1 MPDNP
6 KKIPNLKYLKPIG
19 GFHGVSVI
27 FPTLKDIFDYEEKKI
42 KIIQGYPRFVTHPLV
57 KKLEEKFEKSF
68 KANGV
73 LCCHSYASAIFLIT
87 DYYFRKGT
95 KMYLSKGLPTKIFNL
110 LDRKFKNLAEK
121 SSLSHANIVICNID
135 ELKTNFDLKD
145 KVLIGLVKDNSY
157 IPKMSKLNFDILILN
172 NKDNDA
178 GIIIFYNTLHSELNI
193 LRRHCGFIVS
203 SRKLVRKENIT
214 TKKIDFYSEKLK
226 KHLSSLEIANSNQ
239 CFLYPS
245 GMAAVFIAI
254 FSIISSK
261 KPKIIV
267 LGSLYVDTIRILE
280 KWFKKYDLHE
290 PIFIRENFLKELKN
304 HIDEDTAGII
314 FEIPSNPLIQL
325 VNVEKIISLTHL
337 KNAKVIVDNT
347 IATPYNFNPFNYNAD
362 LIVHSTTKFLNGK
375 NNHIGGV
382 LLAKNKDDIKNIKKI
397 NELVDLNMC
406 VGDMIVLNRNLKNFE
421 ARMEKINKN
430 SEIIANYLSK
440 HKSVERV
447 YYPTLKSDPN
457 NLLMRK
463 YLKGASGLISFTLK
477 NSSFE
482 NAEKFYNNLHL
493 PFLKGPSLGSEKTL
507 LCPYV
512 ILAHFNDTK
521 QELRK
526 LGLDFYLMRMSV
538 GTEPVDKILR
548 SLKHGLSFIT

>member
-6 KKIPNLKYLKPIG
+6 KISNLKYLKPIG
-19 GFHGVSVI
+19 GFHGVSVV
-27 FPTLKDIFDYEEKKI
+27 FPTLKDVFDYEEKKI

-57 KKLEEKFEKSF
+57 KNLEEKFEKRF
-68 KANGV
+68 KAKGV
-73 LCCHSYASAIFLIT
+73 LCCHSYESAVFLIT

-95 KMYLSKGLPTKIFNL
+95 KIYVSKGLPTKIFNL
-110 LDRKFKNLAEK
+110 FYRKFKNLAKK
-121 SSLSHANIVICNID
+121 SNISHANVVICNIE
-135 ELKTNFDLKD
+135 ELKTNLDLKD

-157 IPKMSKLNFDILILN
+157 IPKMSKNFFDILILN
-172 NKDNDA
+172 NKDNDI

-203 SRKLVRKENIT
+203 SRKLVRKENIS
-214 TKKIDFYSEKLK
+214 TKKVDFYSEKLK
-226 KHLSSLEIANSNQ
+226 NTLSGLELANSNQ

-245 GMAAVFIAI
+245 GMAAMFIAI

-290 PIFIRENFLKELKN
+290 PIFIRKNFLKELKN
-304 HIDEDTAGII
+304 HIDNDIAGII

-337 KNAKVIVDNT
+337 KNAKVIIDNT

-362 LIVHSTTKFLNGK
+362 IIVHSTTKFLSGK

-382 LLAKNKDDIKNIKKI
+382 LLAKNKSDIKNIKKI

-406 VGDMIVLNRNLKNFE
+406 IGDMRVLARNLKHFE
-421 ARMEKINKN
+421 VRMEKINKN
-430 SEIIANYLSK
+430 SEIVANYLSE
-440 HKSVERV
+440 HESVETV

-463 YLKGASGLISFTLK
+463 YLKGASGLISFILK

-521 QELRK
+521 QQLKK

-538 GTEPVDKILR
+538 GTEPVETILK
-548 SLKHGLSFIT
+548 SLKHALSFIK